1 MGNGGKRF
9 AGKSVLITGAGGGI
23 GRGISIRLA
32 QEGADVAACD
42 INEKELN
49 ETVEKIGE
57 AGQKG
62 LALVCNVASESEIE
76 STVNSVL
83 TSFGKIDIL
92 VNNAG
97 IGDTN
102 KSFDE
107 LDAALWDRVYAVN
120 VRGPFLLSKI
130 SAMDMIEKKITGSII
145 NIASTEGKTNRA
157 GSIAYASSKRALIG
171 LTQGLAIQLAPY
183 DITINAVCP
192 GLIDTPIWHKA
203 DKEMDMPLGSMVKMV
218 AETAMEQRQLK
229 IQRIG
234 TADDIAG
241 AVAFLASDDARYMT
255 GQAINV
261 CGGMEFS

>member
-1 MGNGGKRF
+1 MSNGGKRF

-49 ETVEKIGE
+49 ETVKKIGE

-62 LALVCNVASESEIE
+62 LALVCNVASEGEIE
-76 STVNSVL
+76 GTVNSVL

-107 LDAALWDRVYAVN
+107 LDTALWDRVYAVN
-120 VRGPFLLSKI
+120 VRGPFLLSKL
-130 SAMDMIEKKITGSII
+130 SAMDMIEKKIKGRII

-183 DITINAVCP
+183 EITINAVCP

-203 DKEMDMPLGSMVKMV
+203 DREVDMPLGSMVKMV

-234 TADDIAG
+234 TTNDIAG
-241 AVAFLASDDARYMT
+241 AVAFLASDDASYMT

>member
-1 MGNGGKRF
+1 MGNGAKRF
-9 AGKSVLITGAGGGI
+9 AGKSALITGAGGGI

-49 ETVEKIGE
+49 ETVKKIE
-57 AGQKG
+57 QAGQKG
-62 LALVCNVASESEIE
+62 LALICNVASEGEIE

-120 VRGPFLLSKI
+120 VRGPFLLSKL
-130 SAMDMIEKKITGSII
+130 SVQQFRRRLITRSQFGLDSHRLQPQGSKD
-145 NIASTEGKTNRA
+145 IAIA
-157 GSIAYASSKRALIG
+157 GIPRIG
-171 LTQGLAIQLAPY
+171 DGYSCAGI
-183 DITINAVCP
+183 
-192 GLIDTPIWHKA
+192 
-203 DKEMDMPLGSMVKMV
+203 
-218 AETAMEQRQLK
+218 EQRQ
-229 IQRIG
+229 
-234 TADDIAG
+234 
-241 AVAFLASDDARYMT
+241 
-255 GQAINV
+255 
-261 CGGMEFS
+261 E